1 MVRIRR
7 LIAAL
12 TLATAG
18 LPLCAGAQALQ
29 RLTVQSF
36 TLSSDTATPHVDV
49 PFHLVVTLHVR
60 ENVGSIG
67 NIELPL
73 LASLDLL
80 GDEREINAAPGGST
94 YRETISVTA
103 HTPGA
108 LVIAPAVLQAVDARD
123 GHAKQ
128 YSTNGLSLKVVGV
141 ASTAPLLNVSQGA
154 SLGWAFAWV
163 GIWILV
169 IAGTIAVVVAIA
181 RRSAT
186 ADVRNAPPIVDEA
199 PPLPPRTLNDQLRD
213 ALLVLRADP
222 QRVTAIA
229 VRGAIWR
236 AIGADEG
243 ETLSAVLRLHQ
254 ASAEPMRSLL
264 TALERAAF
272 TYDADLPNAIGDACT
287 ALEHAAQ

>member
-7 LIAAL
+7 LIVAL
-12 TLATAG
+12 TLATAC

-49 PFHLVVTLHVR
+49 PFHLIVTLRVR
-60 ENVGSIG
+60 ENIGSIG

-73 LASLDLL
+73 LASLDLS
-80 GDEREINAAPGGST
+80 GDEREISAAPGGST

-103 HTPGA
+103 HTPGQ
-108 LVIAPAVLQAVDARD
+108 LVIAPAVLQAIDARD

-128 YSTNGLSLKVVGV
+128 YSTNGLSLKVVGSP
-141 ASTAPLLNVSQGA
+141 STAPLLNVSQGA
-154 SLGWAFAWV
+154 SLGWAFTWV

-169 IAGTIAVVVAIA
+169 LAGTIAVVVVIA

-186 ADVRNAPPIVDEA
+186 ADVRNAPPVIDEA
-199 PPLPPRTLNDQLRD
+199 PPLPPRTLHDQLRD

-222 QRVTAIA
+222 QRITAVA
-229 VRGAIWR
+229 VRGAVWR

-254 ASAEPMRSLL
+254 ATSEPMRRLL

-272 TYDADLPNAIGDACT
+272 TYDADLPRAIEDACA
-287 ALEHAAQ
+287 ALESAAE